1 MVPADRLSKLSN
13 IFVFSQKKLNVFFKC
28 LVYFFILSFSEKFE
42 NVALSV
48 EFALLA
54 HTSVNKNNNLIIYVN
69 VKQISIFCLNY

>member
-1 MVPADRLSKLSN
+1 MPRLLFY
-13 IFVFSQKKLNVFFKC
+13 FV
-28 LVYFFILSFSEKFE
+28 FSEKFE

-54 HTSVNKNNNLIIYVN
+54 HTSVNKSNNLIIYVN